1 MFKLWRKVS
10 KKKKTSIKLSIY
22 ILNFVLH
29 GLTFDRILLMLFEI
43 ILEDQK
49 ELIFLPFLR
58 LLFYLTLVDQRT
70 FDFINCLLTTIIV
83 IVFFF
88 GFNAIK
94 QNKNTVTFYINILLY
109 PLFRLHG

>member
-1 MFKLWRKVS
+1 MWREVS
-10 KKKKTSIKLSIY
+10 KKKKSIKLSIY